1 MVCAVLWSTRLDVNR
16 RVVPLS
22 VSPAFSTLS
31 PHYKKQRDKELRGG
45 CAHLLGVWKPEP
57 CGLIHGGA
65 DPGRDAGGLGCN

>member
-1 MVCAVLWSTRLDVNR
+1 MCAVFWSTRLDVNR

-22 VSPAFSTLS
+22 ISPAFSALS
-31 PHYKKQRDKELRGG
+31 PHYKKQRDKELRRG